1 LPEPKSPEIT
11 RMLAAWRDGDQA
23 ALSELAPHVYNEL
36 RRLASGCLAGEKGEH
51 ILQPTAL
58 VNEAFLRLMDWRPPQ
73 QWLNREHF
81 FGVSATL
88 MRRILVQLARE
99 QKAAKRGGGAIQ
111 VSLSEASGLKTL
123 DETDLVALDQALTE
137 LEELDARQVRIVEM
151 RFFGGLS
158 LEQIAELLEVS
169 FSTVRRDLR
178 MAQAWLRQRLASAS

>member
-1 LPEPKSPEIT
+1 
-11 RMLAAWRDGDQA
+11 MLAAWREGDPA
-23 ALSELAPHVYNEL
+23 ALSELAPQVYDEL
-36 RRLASGCLAGEKGEH
+36 RRLASGCLAREKGGH

-58 VNEAFLRLMDWRPPQ
+58 VNEAFLRMMDWRPAQ

-88 MRRILVQLARE
+88 MRRILVQFARE
-99 QKAAKRGGGAIQ
+99 RQAAKRGGHAIQ

-137 LEELDARQVRIVEM
+137 LEELDARQVRIVEL

-158 LEQIAELLEVS
+158 LEETAQCLEVS
-169 FSTVRRDLR
+169 LSTVRRDLR
-178 MAQAWLRQRLASAS
+178 MAQTWLRQRLAPAS

>member
-1 LPEPKSPEIT
+1 
-11 RMLAAWRDGDQA
+11 MLAAWREGDPA
-23 ALSELAPHVYNEL
+23 ALSELAPQVYDEL
-36 RRLASGCLAGEKGEH
+36 RRLASGCLAGEKGGH

-58 VNEAFLRLMDWRPPQ
+58 VNEAFLRMMDWRPAQ

-88 MRRILVQLARE
+88 MRRILVQFARE
-99 QKAAKRGGGAIQ
+99 RQAAKRGGHAIQ

-137 LEELDARQVRIVEM
+137 LEELDARQVRIVEL

-158 LEQIAELLEVS
+158 LEETAQCLEVS
-169 FSTVRRDLR
+169 LSTVRRDLR
-178 MAQAWLRQRLASAS
+178 MAQTWLRQRLASAS